1 MFLWGYLKMHMSM
14 SQIPILSVSL
24 EQAITDIINSI
35 AMEEAALSNILNSE
49 GEIIQKTK
57 NVACDVDELV
67 SVNESVNSIIKNVAR
82 LQMLIQFKLE
92 DAEKLLQKI
101 MDFNEDEDLEE

>member
-1 MFLWGYLKMHMSM
+1 MFSYGGIKMQMSM
-14 SQIPILSVSL
+14 YPITIQAISL

-49 GEIIQKTK
+49 GELIQKTK
-57 NVACDVDELV
+57 NVACDVDDLV
-67 SVNESVNSIIKNVAR
+67 LLNESVNDVIKNIAK

-92 DAEKLLQKI
+92 DAEKLLHKL
-101 MDFNEDEDLEE
+101 MDFDDDLEE